1 MHTSPL
7 SSPAQ
12 APRISRGPASL
23 PTLESTPPA
32 TRDEPLDLA
41 SAFLACLQPEL
52 ARTEP
57 QRNEVHR
64 LRHQVYCEELR
75 FEPLRPDGR
84 ETDPFDPQSVYCTV
98 RHRRSGVLAGTVRL
112 VGKRHAGEQ
121 LPMEAHC
128 AHGLTHESLQPGHF
142 PPHEVCEIS
151 RLAVPARF
159 RKQRAEP
166 AEGASALGHMG
177 FSAEELRTFPYIAV
191 GLYLSAIA
199 MACHTGRFHMYAVME
214 PRLARGL
221 GFAGIRFERLGP
233 VIEYHGQRAAY
244 HLDSRT
250 GPQGLAPMYQ
260 DLLQQLDA
268 RLFPAETA
276 RGDASGLWPLNRA
289 PGDGRAAGRPPSAG
303 ATTPSQSPP

>member
-1 MHTSPL
+1 M
-7 SSPAQ
+7 
-12 APRISRGPASL
+12 SRGSAHL

-32 TRDEPLDLA
+32 RRDEPLDLA
-41 SAFLACLQPEL
+41 SAFLACLRPEI

-57 QRNEVHR
+57 QRREVHR

-75 FEPLRPDGR
+75 FEPLRPDGQ
-84 ETDPFDPQSVYCTV
+84 ETDPFDPQSVHGMV

-128 AHGLTHESLQPGHF
+128 APGLTHESLLPRHF
-142 PPHEVCEIS
+142 PPHEVCEVS

-159 RKQRAEP
+159 RQPRAEP
-166 AEGASALGHMG
+166 AEGASAIGHMG

-199 MACHTGRFHMYAVME
+199 MARRTGRFHMYAVME
-214 PRLARGL
+214 PRLARGM

-244 HLDSRT
+244 HLDSRIA
-250 GPQGLAPMYQ
+250 PERLAPLYQ
-260 DLLQQLDA
+260 DLLQRIDA
-268 RLFPAETA
+268 RLFPAVAA
-276 RGDASGLWPLNRA
+276 REDVPGLWPFRV
-289 PGDGRAAGRPPSAG
+289 PPSVG
-303 ATTPSQSPP
+303 ATAPSQSPP

>member
-12 APRISRGPASL
+12 PPRISRGPASFST
-23 PTLESTPPA
+23 PEPTPPA

-41 SAFLACLQPEL
+41 SAFLACLHPEL

-84 ETDPFDPQSVYCTV
+84 ETDPFDPRSVYCMV
-98 RHRRSGVLAGTVRL
+98 LHRRSGVLAGTVRL
-112 VGKRHAGEQ
+112 VGKHHAGEQ

-128 AHGLTHESLQPGHF
+128 AHGLTRESLLPRHF

-151 RLAVPARF
+151 RLAVPPRF

-166 AEGASALGHMG
+166 PEGASALGQMG

-199 MACHTGRFHMYAVME
+199 MARHTGRFHMYAVME

-244 HLDSRT
+244 HLDSRI
-250 GPQGLAPMYQ
+250 GPQGLAPQYQ
-260 DLLQQLDA
+260 ALLQRIEA

-276 RGDASGLWPLNRA
+276 RGGASGLWPLR
-289 PGDGRAAGRPPSAG
+289 GRALGDVRPPSAG